1 MGKVKKSKF
10 RKCIN
15 RLKNFLRYARK
26 RCSIHVLPVVYGCSV
41 VLVTL
46 FTSYQNTYATGL
58 EEAFYYTYLDLMS
71 GLYAQ
76 TGYELSFKDEY
87 YTKPERAS
95 AKDVWDNFCTWVE
108 RKAQV
113 LSLPVRIVNDTV
125 FNELQNL
132 PNVVTQ
138 AGATMSE
145 DLSELL
151 ATVLPATAYDDM
163 VNQFDTSS
171 IESINKV
178 VSNLTGGGYL
188 SSTQAKAI
196 MNGEALLNIVYD
208 PSNGRYMAYA
218 LSLTYGIVDDYKID
232 DPRED
237 FLSLFVIDST
247 GNSKFCSIYG
257 SVIRGSKTTTD
268 MSCYTAKPDMV
279 WVVKNGAFTGVD
291 GTSLNDYAKV
301 KTKEKYPPDDIYV
314 PGVGWK
320 TNWDIWRDIILPNHV
335 TTDEEEEA
343 WNSRYNF
350 ENNNDDEKK
359 EKKENNKKDK
369 LPIPIPIIFP
379 NIKPGETES
388 ESESESSATGGDPKP
403 GGKDD
408 GKDTEK
414 DTEKDTQ
421 GGTGGDKV
429 TDSGAIPGIAEKA
442 GNWKNLFPFCIPWDI
457 MHLIKSMK
465 ADKKAPRFTFKHT
478 FKVINYTWTVDVD
491 MSDYWKYIKIF
502 RWGMTILFIIGLF
515 FLTVKFTTFVYR
527 MGS

>member
-10 RKCIN
+10 RKRIN

-26 RCSIHVLPVVYGCSV
+26 RCAIHVLPVVCGCSV

-145 DLSELL
+145 ELSELL
-151 ATVLPATAYDDM
+151 ATVLPATAADINNP
-163 VNQFDTSS
+163 NQFDCSS
-171 IESINKV
+171 ADSVVKILAAICGIESGLNTKAGVVQDACNGLAINV
-178 VSNLTGGGYL
+178 VQQGDGCYAIYSNRVGY
-188 SSTQAKAI
+188 SVK
-196 MNGEALLNIVYD
+196 
-208 PSNGRYMAYA
+208 
-218 LSLTYGIVDDYKID
+218 DYV
-232 DPRED
+232 
-237 FLSLFVIDST
+237 FS
-247 GNSKFCSIYG
+247 
-257 SVIRGSKTTTD
+257 RGQQ
-268 MSCYTAKPDMV
+268 V
-279 WVVKNGAFTGVD
+279 WVSLKYLDSNNKEVDTGVNRAAYVTRDHIFETEGAYPYSARAPITWIIKNGQIAAVD
-291 GTSLNDYAKV
+291 GTSLSDYAKV
-301 KTKEKYPPDDIYV
+301 KQVDDNTIYV
-314 PGVGWK
+314 PGVGYK
-320 TNWDIWRDIILPNHV
+320 TNWDIWKDTLNDRT
-335 TTDEEEEA
+335 TTDAEEEA

-350 ENNNDDEKK
+350 ENDNDNEKK

-369 LPIPIPIIFP
+369 LPIAIPIIFP